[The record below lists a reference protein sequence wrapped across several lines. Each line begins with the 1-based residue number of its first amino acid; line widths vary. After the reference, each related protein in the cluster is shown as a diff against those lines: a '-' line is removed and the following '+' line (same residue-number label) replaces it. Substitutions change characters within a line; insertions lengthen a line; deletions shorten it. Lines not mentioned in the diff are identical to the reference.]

1 MDDNRAKQEIKNLIK
16 ENRAIKK
23 NADAAISSAFGAIKD
38 VVGAEKYPQ
47 IKDLTSR
54 MLAAQIKG
62 DMVQVE
68 SLKKDMEKILDEN
81 NG

>member
-1 MDDNRAKQEIKNLIK
+1 MDDNRAKEEIKNLIK

-23 NADAAISSAFGAIKD
+23 NADAAISSAFGSIKE
-38 VVGAEKYPQ
+38 VVGEKNYPK
-47 IKDLTSR
+47 IKDLTNR
-54 MLAAQIKG
+54 MLVAQIKG

-68 SLKKDMEKILDEN
+68 SLKKDMEKILDED